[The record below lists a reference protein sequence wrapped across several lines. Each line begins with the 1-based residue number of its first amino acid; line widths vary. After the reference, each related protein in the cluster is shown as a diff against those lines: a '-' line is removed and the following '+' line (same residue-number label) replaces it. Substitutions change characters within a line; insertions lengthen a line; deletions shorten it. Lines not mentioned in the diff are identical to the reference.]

1 MYFVKYCGKTT
12 TFKDFDEMKKWAL
25 DNAGALMSIAANLN
39 VRRILDTVGAVFIY
53 SYPLRSIY
61 GLIVTN
67 EQVYKMSQY
76 ERDEHV
82 VYIFRIDQD
91 DLKTV

>member
-12 TFKDFDEMKKWAL
+12 TFKDFDEMEKWAL

-67 EQVYKMSQY
+67 EQVYEMSQH
-76 ERDEHV
+76 EREENV
-82 VYIFRIDQD
+82 ISIFYIDQD